1 VRVRACTS
9 RYLDSEIHDTMVSMR
24 RLGIIALPRCF
35 ALVAASSVLRLSLCV
50 VTNVGA
56 APGQLVETGR
66 SNPHACEEVKVHPNL
81 TLSAPTRVD
90 GHVEDSSGAA
100 MAHTRL
106 ELRTYTS
113 ELKQTFL
120 KRAETD
126 ANGGFSLGA
135 TPAGRYRVVVFAP
148 GFRQATDL
156 KCSKNCTLSIR
167 LVVAPTD
174 TFPESVCPP
183 R

>member
-1 VRVRACTS
+1 
-9 RYLDSEIHDTMVSMR
+9 MR
-24 RLGIIALPRCF
+24 RLGIISLPRSVL
-35 ALVAASSVLRLSLCV
+35 LVVASSALRLSWCV
-50 VTNVGA
+50 VTTVGA
-56 APGQLVETGR
+56 APGQLVEIGP

-81 TLSAPTRVD
+81 TLYAPTRVD

-100 MAHTRL
+100 IPHARL

-113 ELKQTFL
+113 ELKQTLL

-126 ANGGFSLGA
+126 ANGGFSLA
-135 TPAGRYRVVVFAP
+135 TPAGRYRLVVFAP

-156 KCSKNCTLSIR
+156 KCSNGKNCALSIR
-167 LVVAPTD
+167 LEVAPTD

>member
-1 VRVRACTS
+1 
-9 RYLDSEIHDTMVSMR
+9 MVSMR
-24 RLGIIALPRCF
+24 RLGITAVPRCVL
-35 ALVAASSVLRLSLCV
+35 LVAASSALRLSFCV
-50 VTNVGA
+50 VTTVGA
-56 APGQLVETGR
+56 APGQLVEIGP

-113 ELKQTFL
+113 ELKQTLL

-135 TPAGRYRVVVFAP
+135 TPAGRYRLVVFAP

-156 KCSKNCTLSIR
+156 KCSNGKNCALSIR
-167 LVVAPTD
+167 LEVAPTD